1 MQAPH
6 ECCPFVEVELGGLLK
21 SYMVTSMQFLKN
33 CLRLFYYGEKLAR
46 VNCHVRR
53 LSS

>member
-21 SYMVTSMQFLKN
+21 SYMVTSMQFLKIV
-33 CLRLFYYGEKLAR
+33 FVFFIMGK
-46 VNCHVRR
+46 
-53 LSS
+53 S